1 MWGLYCE
8 AGGIMNN
15 KKTLNEIGIKYAI
28 MAVIVLCV
36 QFFSAFLLK
45 KYNMEWLKENVVFAS
60 YILSIVCNDFLA
72 LLIILVLTK
81 NMPKC
86 NFPKRKLGVGNALTV
101 YSISISIVLVGG
113 LLGNF
118 LQLIITGK
126 VGNAAG
132 DLISSGSNFILG
144 LVSVG
149 IIAPVFEEL
158 VFRKILIDRLGM
170 SGKYISAVVSG
181 LFFGLFHGNLS
192 QSFFAACLGFLFS
205 SVYIRTG
212 RIIYTILFHMAI
224 NMPSAIISNIS
235 TNAMAMYS
243 LYMLLMAFVGF
254 FMLFMKLDFIR
265 LRKIDEQE
273 GNTDVK
279 VYKTVFTSWGVWA
292 FIAVCAVV
300 FYLTYS

>member
-1 MWGLYCE
+1 
-8 AGGIMNN
+8 MNN

-118 LQLIITGK
+118 LQIIITGK

-158 VFRKILIDRLGM
+158 NEELEDVNF
-170 SGKYISAVVSG
+170 
-181 LFFGLFHGNLS
+181 
-192 QSFFAACLGFLFS
+192 
-205 SVYIRTG
+205 
-212 RIIYTILFHMAI
+212 
-224 NMPSAIISNIS
+224 
-235 TNAMAMYS
+235 
-243 LYMLLMAFVGF
+243 
-254 FMLFMKLDFIR
+254 
-265 LRKIDEQE
+265 
-273 GNTDVK
+273 VK
-279 VYKTVFTSWGVWA
+279 VDIDQSMDLAQKFRIVSVPTMKIFKDGQEVDTLMGFMPKEAIKSKVEA
-292 FIAVCAVV
+292 H
-300 FYLTYS
+300 L